1 MYVYYGAN
9 VHIYHIYLNIYT
21 IVHFIVTST
30 FHQVLQVFKFRGNKG
45 FALCRSFCAR
55 AEVFAPALLA
65 MPFVLIMQLL
75 LLLSGDVETNPGPL
89 GQHTEGRRLLSF
101 RHVDAMYSL
110 LNCECRHDHMCD

>member
-1 MYVYYGAN
+1 M
-9 VHIYHIYLNIYT
+9 
-21 IVHFIVTST
+21 
-30 FHQVLQVFKFRGNKG
+30 
-45 FALCRSFCAR
+45 
-55 AEVFAPALLA
+55 FAPALLA

-110 LNCECRHDHMCD
+110 SADMIICAINPFNQRKLRIRKQTNKINK